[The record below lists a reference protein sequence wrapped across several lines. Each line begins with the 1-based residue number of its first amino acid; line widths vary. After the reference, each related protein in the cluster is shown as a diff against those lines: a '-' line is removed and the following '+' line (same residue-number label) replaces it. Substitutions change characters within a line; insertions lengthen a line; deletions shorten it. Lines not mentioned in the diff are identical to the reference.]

1 MSRQTNIAT
10 EQEVWRTNLKELRN
24 KTGMSNKQIAD
35 KANLS
40 EKTVIRV
47 FTGEAKNPGVA
58 LVRKIIHAL
67 GGSVNDIFE
76 ESDAVICSKEVVTL
90 HDEVT
95 RLTEENALLKSSLNL
110 ANIDLAVKKDKIT
123 ALENEIKLLNL
134 KIEYEEKLIAVHNF
148 YNKVNPSN

>member
-24 KTGMSNKQIAD
+24 KAGMSNKQIAD

-40 EKTVIRV
+40 ERTVVRV

-58 LVRKIIHAL
+58 IVRKIIHAL
-67 GGSVNDIFE
+67 GGTVNDIFE
-76 ESDAVICSKEVVTL
+76 ESDAVICSKDAVAL
-90 HDEVT
+90 QDEVT
-95 RLTEENALLKSSLNL
+95 RLTEEVALLTSSLNL
-110 ANIDLAVKKDKIT
+110 ANIDLAVQKDKIT
-123 ALENEIKLLNL
+123 ALENENKLLNL

-148 YNKVNPSN
+148 YNQLKPSN